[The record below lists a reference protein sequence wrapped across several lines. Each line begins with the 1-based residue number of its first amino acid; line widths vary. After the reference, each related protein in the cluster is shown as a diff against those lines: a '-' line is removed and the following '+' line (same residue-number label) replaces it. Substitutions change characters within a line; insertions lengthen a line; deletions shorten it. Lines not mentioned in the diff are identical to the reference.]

1 MRDKKRPGDQFTKG
15 KDPAV
20 KYADPKKQ
28 VLNVKQ
34 QSRRDFLEG
43 SGAAVAAGAALRAAL
58 RGPVLGRVR
67 RRAVGGRRLA
77 RSPFKCLFL
86 LH

>member
-43 SGAAVAAGAALRAAL
+43 SGAAVAAGA
-58 RGPVLGRVR
+58 
-67 RRAVGGRRLA
+67 
-77 RSPFKCLFL
+77 
-86 LH
+86 